1 MLDMQQEEHVHW
13 RYEWPMKHKIKC
25 LVQNLLARRQQQV
38 LRRWLRESETLCST
52 EEMVYICE
60 PKVGESLNDEEEK
73 ISIDLINYHG
83 GSDENL
89 DCQVGNERRSLVD
102 LIDIQEGRGVIL
114 I

>member
-1 MLDMQQEEHVHW
+1 
-13 RYEWPMKHKIKC
+13 
-25 LVQNLLARRQQQV
+25 V
-38 LRRWLRESETLCST
+38 LRRWLRESETLSGT

-89 DCQVGNERRSLVD
+89 DC
-102 LIDIQEGRGVIL
+102 
-114 I
+114 